1 MAPGALESLSTDPF
15 GNYVVQAMLENCS
28 EAEVPLAT
36 RHSPPYRLEALEVMR
51 QVREVGERVK
61 GDLLDQI
68 TKTVYGKRI
77 RQKLQVRLAAAV
89 FGKQPALTTVSASW

>member
-36 RHSPPYRLEALEVMR
+36 RHSPPYHLEA
-51 QVREVGERVK
+51 
-61 GDLLDQI
+61 
-68 TKTVYGKRI
+68 
-77 RQKLQVRLAAAV
+77 
-89 FGKQPALTTVSASW
+89 